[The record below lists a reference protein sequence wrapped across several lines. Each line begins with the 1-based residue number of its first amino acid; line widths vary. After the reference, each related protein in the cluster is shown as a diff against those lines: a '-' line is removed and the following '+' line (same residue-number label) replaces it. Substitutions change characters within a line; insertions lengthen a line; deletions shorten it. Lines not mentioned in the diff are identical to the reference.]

1 MWLSIN
7 TFFGNHKGLRVVQ
20 IDILLPPVKHCGAMN
35 NKRDIS
41 SHGIRNLLTRDFA
54 LVYLAYFLFAVANQ
68 SLVPTMPIFL
78 SNSGSNE
85 REIGL
90 LIGVFAIASLA
101 FRLVAGGVISKYS
114 EKNVMIV
121 GALLSVLAFLALS
134 VFRPFWPIFV
144 VRIFQGIAFAF
155 LSTAAFTYSLSIIP
169 PVYRTR
175 GIAYYM
181 IAPNI
186 ATAIAAP
193 LGMFLINQYSFNVL
207 FLFGAALSLCSCFF
221 PWTVRKREKPVIEK
235 RTLEPGNHLFE
246 WKIVVPAFTGFLHTF
261 IFGGISAFFPLYAIE
276 CGVKN
281 PGHFFSATAFAI
293 IASRILGGR
302 FLDTYNKE
310 KIILMFISL
319 SIAAMVIVAFSKT
332 LPMFILAGLLQ
343 GIGVA
348 FVNPAMM
355 AYSFEYTGSSSGTA
369 VGTFQALMDFGIA
382 IGPLAMGLILPVTG
396 YRVMFMC
403 LAFVYVISLCYFQF
417 YVRKR
422 RHLHSA
428 R

>member
-1 MWLSIN
+1 
-7 TFFGNHKGLRVVQ
+7 V
-20 IDILLPPVKHCGAMN
+20 N
-35 NKRDIS
+35 NERDIS
-41 SHGIRNLLTRDFA
+41 SHGIRDLLTRGFA
-54 LVYLAYFLFAVANQ
+54 FVYLAYFLFAIANQ

-78 SNSGSNE
+78 SHSGSNE

-90 LIGVFAIASLA
+90 LIGVFAIASLV

-114 EKNVMIV
+114 EKSVMIA
-121 GALLSVLAFLALS
+121 GALLSVFAFLALV
-134 VFRPFWPIFV
+134 VFRPFWPILV

-169 PVYRTR
+169 PMYRTR

-193 LGMFLINQYSFNVL
+193 LGMFLINQYSFSAL

-221 PWTVRKREKPVIEK
+221 SWTVKKQEKPLFEK
-235 RTLEPGNHLFE
+235 KTLKPGNHLFE
-246 WKIVVPAFTGFLHTF
+246 WKIVVPAFTGFLHTL

-281 PGHFFSATAFAI
+281 PGHFFSATALAI

-302 FLDTYNKE
+302 FLDTCNKE
-310 KIILMFISL
+310 RIILAFISL
-319 SIAAMVIVAFSKT
+319 SIVAMVMIAFSKT

-355 AYSFEYTGSSSGTA
+355 AYSFDYTGSSSATA

-382 IGPLAMGLILPVTG
+382 VGPLAMGLLLPVTG
-396 YRVMFMC
+396 YRAMFMC
-403 LAFVYVISLCYFQF
+403 LALIYVISLCYFQF

-422 RHLHSA
+422 KRLHSTG
-428 R
+428 